1 MTRKASTNN
10 SKKRS
15 SNSVKLGKSSVN
27 RPSVNFVV
35 PRGRSHPNVLQKHS
49 TKLVSMGSVTL
60 PNTKKSK
67 AQAQTNL
74 PPTLKLCY
82 HSGKNIQTINS
93 LTISLDT
100 VTLRELWRRY
110 LLGQTL
116 MVGFDV
122 AIMQLELRQDVLLV
136 TQVPPGPVG
145 LV

>member
-1 MTRKASTNN
+1 
-10 SKKRS
+10 
-15 SNSVKLGKSSVN
+15 
-27 RPSVNFVV
+27 
-35 PRGRSHPNVLQKHS
+35 
-49 TKLVSMGSVTL
+49 MGSVTL

-67 AQAQTNL
+67 AEEQTNL